1 MKNLNGN
8 ITVDVVIDLSRGD
21 SGKGK
26 IAHYLTKHKNYT
38 HVMRTSG
45 GQNAG
50 HTIYHEGKKYATHI
64 IPSGI
69 FTKLSSVIGPGCVF
83 NIDLLRKEIEEIE
96 TTSQGSVKVKPYL
109 KVAKNSHI
117 VTQAHLD
124 EEKTETK
131 VGTTKRGI
139 GPAYR
144 DKYSR
149 VGVRAEEA
157 LKGTE
162 FEECLVDIHEEFYM
176 KDINNTKRILIE
188 GAQGF
193 YLDIDWGDYPYVTSS
208 HCGLGGVFLNG
219 FNHKQIDTVYGAVKA
234 YETYVGS
241 KQFEDISNPI
251 FAKIRELG
259 GERGVTTGRP
269 RQVNWINTDELIK
282 ACQIN
287 AVDKVVVSK
296 MDILKGLGEW
306 HTRDSSGKVT
316 TFKTEQEFKDS
327 IQQLL
332 PGVEFIWSYTPEGF

>member
-1 MKNLNGN
+1 MKNNN
-8 ITVDVVIDLSRGD
+8 IIVDVVIDLSRGD

-26 IAHYLTKHKNYT
+26 ITHYLTKHKNYSY
-38 HVMRTSG
+38 VMRTSG

-50 HTIYHEGKKYATHI
+50 HTIFHEGKKYATHI
-64 IPSGI
+64 IPSGV
-69 FTKLSSVIGPGCVF
+69 FTGIKSVIGSGCVF
-83 NIDLLRKEIEEIE
+83 NIDLLRKEIEKIE
-96 TTSQGSVKVKPYL
+96 TISEGKIDVKKHL
-109 KVAKNSHI
+109 KIANNCHI
-117 VTQAHLD
+117 VTQSHLD
-124 EEKTETK
+124 EEVNETK

-149 VGVRAEEA
+149 VGLRAEEA

-162 FEECLVDIHEEFYM
+162 FENCLIDLYEEFY
-176 KDINNTKRILIE
+176 KTSPTETKKIIIE

-219 FNHKQIDTVYGAVKA
+219 FTHKQIDEVWGAIKS

-241 KQFEDISNPI
+241 KNFEDKSNPI
-251 FAKIRELG
+251 FSKIRELG
-259 GERGVTTGRP
+259 GEFGTTTGRG

-282 ACQIN
+282 ACEMS
-287 AVDKVVVSK
+287 AVDKLVVSK

-306 HTRDSSGKVT
+306 HTRDSQGNVT
-316 TFKTEQEFKDS
+316 SFKTEQDFKDS
-327 IQQLL
+327 IQEKL
-332 PGVEFIWSYTPEGF
+332 PGIQIYWSYSPEKI